1 MCGSRPRN
9 ANSAVRKRKEKPKVG
24 TGRTNTTIAPPLHCS
39 LTGRSSAAGR
49 NASALL
55 YCIEHFGLGAARTA
69 AGSGGAEQWMASCR
83 EVAKGGG
90 RDAHLSLLPP
100 PYQ

>member
-1 MCGSRPRN
+1 MAPGPARN
-9 ANSAVRKRKEKPKVG
+9 ANYVKEKPKVG
-24 TGRTNTTIAPPLHCS
+24 TGRTNKIAPRHCS
-39 LTGRSSAAGR
+39 LTGRSFSAGR
-49 NASALL
+49 NAYALL

-69 AGSGGAEQWMASCR
+69 AGSGGAEQWTASSR

-100 PYQ
+100 PYR